1 MVKET
6 HREGM
11 DRDKRFKRKV
21 RGSNKKGQ
29 GRWSDKSVKPG
40 LDRGREE
47 RKRGKEEYLRS

>member
-29 GRWSDKSVKPG
+29 GR
-40 LDRGREE
+40 
-47 RKRGKEEYLRS
+47 